1 MLKSFRPGIFDAL
14 DNVVDLIYLE
24 ASDVR
29 PDTSFRIR
37 TDHDIFGIQDELKS
51 ENRLGVVFGWDRGI

>member
-37 TDHDIFGIQDELKS
+37 TDYDIFGIQDELKS